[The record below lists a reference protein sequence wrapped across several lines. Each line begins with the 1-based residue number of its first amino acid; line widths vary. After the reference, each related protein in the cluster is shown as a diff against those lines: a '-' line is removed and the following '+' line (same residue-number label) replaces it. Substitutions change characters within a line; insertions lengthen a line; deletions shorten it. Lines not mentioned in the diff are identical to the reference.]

1 MSECIRVFLAE
12 YYHNTCPNVD
22 CLVCAHRHVCPAGNA
37 IDNLHRETLTGR
49 IEDVGKEIT

>member
-37 IDNLHRETLTGR
+37 IDNLHWETR
-49 IEDVGKEIT
+49 NADVDKEIT